1 MQAAWQALRPGGVL
15 IYSTC
20 TFNREEDEGSLE
32 RLIEWVE
39 EPFEEVEEVAVDPS
53 WGIVC
58 GRVGAFQTFRFFP
71 HRARGEGFFAAV
83 ARKAETAQRGR
94 LPKVKRKVVT
104 PVDKASCAE
113 LARWV
118 IEPERLAFVEAGE
131 CCYGWPKGQVD
142 ALKGISEWV
151 PTLYSGVGLGQLF
164 KGRLKPDQ
172 ALAHYVGLNRA
183 SVAVAALDR
192 EEALAYLRRGELTAE
207 HFTEGINL
215 VCYDGLALGFAK
227 RIGNRVNNMYP
238 NALRILKQDI

>member
-1 MQAAWQALRPGGVL
+1 MPARLAAKIFSLIPPTGITRP
-15 IYSTC
+15 
-20 TFNREEDEGSLE
+20 
-32 RLIEWVE
+32 
-39 EPFEEVEEVAVDPS
+39 
-53 WGIVC
+53 
-58 GRVGAFQTFRFFP
+58 
-71 HRARGEGFFAAV
+71 
-83 ARKAETAQRGR
+83 
-94 LPKVKRKVVT
+94 RKVVS

-142 ALKGISEWV
+142 ALKGLSEWV
-151 PTLYSGVGLGQLF
+151 PTLYSGVGMGQLF

-172 ALAHYVGLNRA
+172 ALAHYVELNRA